1 MVGRKGELRDDG
13 SVGAGGHSTRVAGDK
28 EKVSS
33 AWDNTMTYN
42 VPPRRG
48 WACTDSLHFHGQGR
62 APICGAGLM
71 QETRSLW
78 FVAPRDQFNQTR
90 IFCSCGA
97 VLLGAAKKQ
106 KSLKSPTQHVDYY
119 HHTSVSW
126 NVNLSF

>member
-13 SVGAGGHSTRVAGDK
+13 SVGAGGHSTRVGGDK
-28 EKVSS
+28 EKVSP

-48 WACTDSLHFHGQGR
+48 WACTDSLHFHGQGM

-78 FVAPRDQFNQTR
+78 FVAPRDQFNLAR

-119 HHTSVSW
+119 HHTSISW